1 MTSVQPRRHAPPT
14 QIPVIERRTRIRG
27 VAQRA
32 SGVIATAGTRAAAL
46 KDRVSGTMSVTR
58 DGARGSTRAL
68 QVLPDSTLRLLAAA
82 SVGIGAGLYLAGA
95 PRVISAVGASPALF
109 MGAAIVTRSNQPDT
123 DVEPAR

>member
-1 MTSVQPRRHAPPT
+1 MTSAQPQRHAPPT
-14 QIPVIERRTRIRG
+14 QLPVIDRRTRIRR
-27 VAQRA
+27 VAHRA
-32 SGVIATAGTRAAAL
+32 SGAIATAGARASAL
-46 KDRVSGTMSVTR
+46 KDGVSGTMTVTR

-82 SVGIGAGLYLAGA
+82 SVGVGAGLYLAGA
-95 PRVISAVGASPALF
+95 PRVVSAVGASPALF